1 VISEMGTA
9 NESFMKLHILDS
21 FDLLPSRYQED
32 FASNSVSS
40 FDSGLE
46 WFRLLT
52 KCSLGQEEKPRLFI
66 AENDTGNRV
75 LLPVCLRKSTL
86 GNTQVD
92 SLVNFYSTFYTPIL
106 PSTGH
111 EELLKHLFI
120 KLRNTAPS
128 PIKLSFYPMDPDGHA
143 FSALL
148 GALREAG
155 LIPFRYFCFG
165 NWYLPRDGMSWEQ
178 YLQTRTKK
186 MRSNIKRMEKKFADA
201 QGRIE
206 LVTTEGPSLD
216 AAITAY
222 NQVYNSSWKQPEPFP
237 DFVPNLIRMASTAGW
252 LRLGVAYLGETPVA
266 AQLWLVCHGKA
277 YIYKVAYDEKFASFS
292 PGTVLTAYLLRHVLE
307 NESISEVDYLVGD
320 DPYKKTWMSYR
331 RERWGIVAY
340 NPSTLMGLIGIAWQ
354 VAGIARKKMLG
365 ALPQLKYKITASS

>member
-1 VISEMGTA
+1 MGTS
-9 NESFMKLHILDS
+9 NESFKTLHILDS

-32 FASNSVSS
+32 FGSNSVPS
-40 FDSGLE
+40 FDSGFE

-52 KCSLGQEEKPRLFI
+52 KHSLSQEEKPKLFI

-75 LLPVCLRKSTL
+75 ILPVCFRKSTL

-106 PSTGH
+106 PATGS
-111 EELLKHLFI
+111 EELLKHLLI
-120 KLRNTAPS
+120 KLRNTSPS
-128 PIKLSFYPMDPDGHA
+128 PVKFSFYPMDPDSYA
-143 FSALL
+143 FSALF

-165 NWYLPRDGMSWEQ
+165 NWYLRCTGTSWEQ

-186 MRSNIKRMEKKFADA
+186 MRSNIKRMEKKFAEA

-206 LVTTEGPSLD
+206 LVTTEKASLD

-237 DFVPNLIRMASTAGW
+237 DFVPSLIRMASSAGW
-252 LRLGVAYLGETPVA
+252 LRLAIAYLGETPIA
-266 AQLWLVCHGKA
+266 AQLWLVCHDKA
-277 YIYKVAYDEKFASFS
+277 YIYKVAYDDKFSNLS

-307 NESISEVDYLVGD
+307 NESVSEVDYLVGD
-320 DPYKKTWMSYR
+320 DPYKKTWMSHR

-340 NPSTLMGLIGIAWQ
+340 NPFTLMGLIGIAWQ
-354 VAGIARKKMLG
+354 IAGIARKRIFGTLH
-365 ALPQLKYKITASS
+365 LLKQRFANSQA